1 MRGERAASEIVR
13 LAAPLLRVL
22 DEAWRRM
29 HWWIA
34 AMAVLYALSGITIV
48 KSDEVAVVL
57 RWGRLVGDVPL
68 LQQHGPGLLFA
79 FPKPIDEVVRVQ
91 VKHVWEFP
99 IHTLAPAADSS
110 TNYTSTGEQ
119 TLDPLQQGYTLT
131 GDQNIIQTDM
141 VARYRVSE
149 PAEWAFYGPKAEDIL
164 RVEITAAMVRS
175 LGEMGVDRVLSDG
188 RKTLL
193 ATVTRRAQTGLD
205 AAHSG
210 LELASLELTR
220 LGPPAALSSAFDAV
234 QSAFIQSQ
242 TSQNEVRAFA
252 ERSLPRARADANS
265 AVQSAL
271 ADADSNLAKASGE
284 AGAFRALD
292 REYRANP
299 AVVRE
304 RLYRDAIEKALGAA
318 SVRWVPPP
326 TGSQYR
332 GFRISLAPPVAGPR
346 PSAAKPTPSGEE
358 GELEEMEKQEL
369 EEMEKGVSPP
379 HE

>member
-1 MRGERAASEIVR
+1 MRAERAASEIVR
-13 LAAPLLRVL
+13 LAAPLLRAL

-57 RWGRLVGDVPL
+57 RWGRLVGDAPV

-79 FPKPIDEVVRVQ
+79 LPKPIDEVVRVQ
-91 VKHVWEFP
+91 VKHVWEVP
-99 IHTLAPAADSS
+99 IQTLAPAADSN
-110 TNYTSTGEQ
+110 TNYTSTGEE

-131 GDQNIIQTDM
+131 GDQNIIQADM
-141 VARYRVSE
+141 VARYRVGQ

-193 ATVTRRAQTGLD
+193 ATVTRRAQMGLD

-210 LELASLELTR
+210 LELLSLELTR
-220 LGPPAALSSAFDAV
+220 LAPPAALSSAFDAV
-234 QSAFIQSQ
+234 QSAFIRSQ
-242 TSQNEVRAFA
+242 TLQNEARAFA
-252 ERSLPRARADANS
+252 ESSLPRAQADANS
-265 AVQSAL
+265 AVQSAR
-271 ADADSNLAKASGE
+271 ADADSNLARARGE
-284 AGAFRALD
+284 AEAFRALD

-304 RLYRDAIEKALGAA
+304 RLYRDAVDKALGAA
-318 SVRWVPPP
+318 TVRWVPPP
-326 TGSQYR
+326 PGGQYR

-346 PSAAKPTPSGEE
+346 PSAAKPTPNGEADE
-358 GELEEMEKQEL
+358 IEEM
-369 EEMEKGVSPP
+369 MEGVSPP
-379 HE
+379 DE

>member
-1 MRGERAASEIVR
+1 MRGKKVPSEIVR

-57 RWGRLVGDVPL
+57 RWGRLVGDAPL

-91 VKHVWEFP
+91 VKHVWEVP

-242 TSQNEVRAFA
+242 TSQNEARAFA

-271 ADADSNLAKASGE
+271 ANADSNLAKASGE

-304 RLYRDAIEKALGAA
+304 RLYRDAVEKALGAA

-326 TGSQYR
+326 TGGQYR
-332 GFRISLAPPVAGPR
+332 GFRISLVPPFAGTR
-346 PSAAKPTPSGEE
+346 PSAAKPSPSEDEDEE
-358 GELEEMEKQEL
+358 PQG
-369 EEMEKGVSPP
+369 GSPP
-379 HE
+379 